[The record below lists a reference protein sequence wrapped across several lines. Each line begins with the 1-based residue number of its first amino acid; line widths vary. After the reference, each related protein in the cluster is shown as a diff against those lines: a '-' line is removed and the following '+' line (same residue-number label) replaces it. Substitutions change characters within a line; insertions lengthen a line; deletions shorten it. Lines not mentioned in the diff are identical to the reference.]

1 LYGVFVDEKEKYRGF
16 VFYEYSAN
24 LDNQTFVLEFAVNSV
39 GFVDFIKLRVAEPYG
54 YRGF

>member
-1 LYGVFVDEKEKYRGF
+1 MFVDEKEKYRGF